1 MITYSISDI
10 NTPSLNLFRDFS
22 EYFSVYFA
30 FIFKP
35 FSRNTIQTF
44 NIRNIHKLKSNFYK
58 KINQNC
64 NASIINRNPNLNYST
79 CPLCCILS

>member
-44 NIRNIHKLKSNFYK
+44 NIRNIHKLKS
-58 KINQNC
+58 
-64 NASIINRNPNLNYST
+64 ASIKNTSEL
-79 CPLCCILS
+79 